1 MHILFSVTTWPTIN
15 IYYINSITF
24 KLLLKIEPSLSLLTL
39 PLSMNLIAHKLQT
52 SFWSQSLCLSLAEN
66 YDTMY

>member
-24 KLLLKIEPSLSLLTL
+24 KLLLKIEPSLSTHFASEYESYC
-39 PLSMNLIAHKLQT
+39 PQTTNLILVPK
-52 SFWSQSLCLSLAEN
+52 SLP
-66 YDTMY
+66 